1 MTTLQIRPARAA
13 EAEAIADLH
22 TASWRV
28 TYPGILPDDTT
39 TPEFIATRRA
49 WWRQALAREDWTV
62 ILVAE
67 AAGAAADAPQDKDNA
82 LLGFVAA
89 WADPEGHVDAFIESL
104 HVRPGRTRGGIG
116 RALVGAA
123 AARFAAAGRR
133 SVALWVYDANTRARR
148 FYASI
153 GGTVAL
159 TRDRDRAGHPVRDL
173 RITWPDSAALAALCA
188 PSGADR

>member
-1 MTTLQIRPARAA
+1 MTTSPGPAGCIIRPARAA
-13 EAEAIADLH
+13 EAHAIADLH

-39 TPEFIATRRA
+39 TPEFTATRRA
-49 WWRQALAREDWTV
+49 WWRDALAREDWTV

-67 AAGAAADAPQDKDNA
+67 AAGAPRASSADDGA

-89 WADPEGHVDAFIESL
+89 WSDPLGEVDAFIESL

-116 RALVGAA
+116 RAMVGAA
-123 AARFAAAGRR
+123 ARHFAAAGRR
-133 SVALWVYDANTRARR
+133 SVALWVYDANERAKR

-173 RITWPDSAALAALCA
+173 RIVWPDSTALAALCA
-188 PSGADR
+188 Q